1 VGTQHP
7 IAPPPSPKAASVRS
21 PDATCVAQRTL
32 HVDRTHRATLRI
44 DRKERTVVAPIDW
57 SDPDVW
63 ATLSLGAVVLLVYA
77 RRALRFLDEIL

>member
-1 VGTQHP
+1 
-7 IAPPPSPKAASVRS
+7 
-21 PDATCVAQRTL
+21 
-32 HVDRTHRATLRI
+32 LRI
-44 DRKERTVVAPIDW
+44 DRKERHVVAPIDW